1 MTLQRADDE
10 VIDRSV
16 FILLSLG
23 IKSSVPS
30 LVQVL
35 TQTYWK
41 ALTSLFQGPVQ
52 SLPILKSHFFKDDH
66 RNGSG
71 GLLKIGPLL
80 NYAALF
86 FFFFTVIMYYIV
98 LKSNS
103 KAVFI
108 VKEKADLSFHLLLY
122 EASVLGSC
130 QLSLLL

>member
-10 VIDRSV
+10 VINRSV

-66 RNGSG
+66 HNGSG
-71 GLLKIGPLL
+71 GLLKIGPSL
-80 NYAALF
+80 NYVALF